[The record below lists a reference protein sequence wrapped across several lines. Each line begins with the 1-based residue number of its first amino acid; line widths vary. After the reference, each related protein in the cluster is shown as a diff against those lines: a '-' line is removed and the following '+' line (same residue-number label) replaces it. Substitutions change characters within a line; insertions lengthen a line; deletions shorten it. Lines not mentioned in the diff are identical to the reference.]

1 MTKQVAVVGAT
12 GKTGRAVS
20 AALQA
25 TNIGVRELTRANVDL
40 ESGEGLDAALA
51 GCDVVYH
58 LAPNLHSGEVEVA
71 KRVIAA
77 AQNKKIK
84 RFVFHSVLAPQLTT
98 LPHHI
103 AKSRVEELVITSGM
117 EWAILQPCAYAQN
130 LNEQV
135 VSALPYRAT
144 APFAFVDL
152 RDVALAATR
161 LITDEATT
169 FGTFEACG
177 PITSVAEVSAALG
190 WSCQEISLTQWRADH
205 GTLPKYQF
213 ETLAAMFAHY
223 DTYGL
228 VGSTLTIT
236 DLIGRK
242 PTNAVDALLG
252 FR

>member
-1 MTKQVAVVGAT
+1 LIRQVAVVGAN

-20 AALQA
+20 EALQA
-25 TNIGVRELTRANVDL
+25 AGVGVRGLTRENVDL
-40 ESGEGLDAALA
+40 ENGEGLDAALE

-58 LAPNLHSGEVEVA
+58 LAPNLHPAEVEIA
-71 KRVIAA
+71 RRVIAA
-77 AQNKKIK
+77 AQ
-84 RFVFHSVLAPQLTT
+84 RSGVGRLVFHSVLAPQLTA

-103 AKSRVEELVITSGM
+103 AKSRVEELVITSGL

-135 VSALPYRAT
+135 VSVLPYRAT

-161 LITDEATT
+161 LITDAATT

-190 WSCQEISLTQWRADH
+190 WQCQEISLDHWRAENAM
-205 GTLPKYQF
+205 LPKYKF
-213 ETLAAMFAHY
+213 EALAAMFAHY
-223 DTYGL
+223 DAYGL
-228 VGSTLTIT
+228 VGSTLTLNE
-236 DLIGRK
+236 LIGRR
-242 PTNAVDALLG
+242 PTDSVDALSA
-252 FR
+252 R